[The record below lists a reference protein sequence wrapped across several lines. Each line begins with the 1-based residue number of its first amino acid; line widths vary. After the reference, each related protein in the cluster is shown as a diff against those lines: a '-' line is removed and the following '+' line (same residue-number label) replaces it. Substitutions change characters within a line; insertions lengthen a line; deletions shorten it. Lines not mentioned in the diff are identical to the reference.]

1 MKKLSVAVGSYEKD
15 GQQKTKWLNIG
26 IINIS
31 QNGKE
36 YMLLDTTVCLAGI
49 LLKQNAKS
57 LAEGKQPSEN
67 VMVNIFDENQGN
79 QGFNQ
84 PQGSNQ
90 QAFKPQQNQQ
100 QPPQATNR
108 PQGVGSGGFDEFD
121 DGIPF

>member
-67 VMVNIFDENQGN
+67 VMVNIFDENRGN

-100 QPPQATNR
+100 QPQQATKQ
-108 PQGVGSGGFDEFD
+108 PQDGGGFDDFD
-121 DGIPF
+121 PDIPF